1 MRLYVVSN
9 YWELFVSLILIKDTE
24 KKDYLIVMNNINFKN
39 NETLL
44 KNLSEKVN
52 IEFFSV
58 KHNAIKKFLLYYIR
72 IHYIIPKKIKKY
84 LQNIKEVISF
94 SDQDVITRYFIQ
106 NGKEIILYEHGN
118 INYTKFFGGI
128 VQLVKKIIFGM
139 EQPYGRT
146 KSVKEIYLKFPEKA
160 PDDIKDK
167 VRFFDLV
174 SIINSL
180 DKKEV
185 ENIYNL
191 FGKDIDI
198 EEGSTVILT
207 QPLEIVGCTI
217 EKKLEIYSEILE
229 EYLNEKIYIKPHPL
243 ENMKDY
249 KRFSEIAILSSDFPI
264 ELLLLKGKNIKR
276 VVTIYSSSV
285 SSFIGVCDVIFLG
298 LPKYRKFINIK
309 EEHPYEEHLL
319 EK

>member
-52 IEFFSV
+52 IEFFSF

-118 INYTKFFGGI
+118 INYTKFF
-128 VQLVKKIIFGM
+128 F
-139 EQPYGRT
+139 R
-146 KSVKEIYLKFPEKA
+146 
-160 PDDIKDK
+160 
-167 VRFFDLV
+167 
-174 SIINSL
+174 
-180 DKKEV
+180 
-185 ENIYNL
+185 
-191 FGKDIDI
+191 
-198 EEGSTVILT
+198 
-207 QPLEIVGCTI
+207 
-217 EKKLEIYSEILE
+217 
-229 EYLNEKIYIKPHPL
+229 
-243 ENMKDY
+243 
-249 KRFSEIAILSSDFPI
+249 
-264 ELLLLKGKNIKR
+264 
-276 VVTIYSSSV
+276 
-285 SSFIGVCDVIFLG
+285 
-298 LPKYRKFINIK
+298 
-309 EEHPYEEHLL
+309 
-319 EK
+319 

>member
-1 MRLYVVSN
+1 MRVYVVSN
-9 YWELFVSLILIKDTE
+9 YWELFVSLILIKDIE
-24 KKDYLIVMNNINFKN
+24 KKDYLIIMNIVNFKN

-52 IEFFSV
+52 IEFFSF

-106 NGKEIILYEHGN
+106 NRKEIILYEHGG
-118 INYTKFFGGI
+118 INYIKFFGGI
-128 VQLVKKIIFGM
+128 VQLVKKIIFRM

-146 KSVKEIYLKFPEKA
+146 NSVKEVYLKFPEKA

-174 SIINSL
+174 SLINAL

-191 FGKDIDI
+191 FGKDINI
-198 EEGSTVILT
+198 EEGSTIILT

-229 EYLNEKIYIKPHPL
+229 KYNDEKIYIKPHPL
-243 ENMKDY
+243 ENVKDY
-249 KRFSEIAILSSDFPI
+249 KEFNKIILNSDFPI

-276 VVTIYSSSV
+276 VVTIFSSSV
-285 SSFIGVCDVIFLG
+285 SSFVGVCDVVFLG
-298 LPKYRKFINIK
+298 TYKYK
-309 EEHPYEEHLL
+309 ELFNLKQVFDYEEHLL
-319 EK
+319 ER

>member
-1 MRLYVVSN
+1 MKVYVVSN
-9 YWELFVSLILIKDTE
+9 YWELFVSLILIKDIE
-24 KKDYLIVMNNINFKN
+24 RKDYLVVMNIANFKN
-39 NETLL
+39 NEKLL

-52 IEFFSV
+52 IEFFSFQ
-58 KHNAIKKFLLYYIR
+58 HNAIKKFLLYYIR
-72 IHYIIPKKIKKY
+72 IHYIIPKKLKKY
-84 LQNIKEVISF
+84 LQNIEKVVSF
-94 SDQDVITRYFIQ
+94 SDQDVITRYFIE

-118 INYTKFFGGI
+118 VNYIEFFTGT
-128 VQLVKKIIFGM
+128 VQFVKKIIFRM

-146 KSVKEIYLKFPEKA
+146 KAVKEVYLKFPERA
-160 PDDIKDK
+160 PNDIKEK

-174 SIINSL
+174 SLINTL
-180 DKKEV
+180 EEREV

-191 FGKDIDI
+191 FEKEINI
-198 EEGSTVILT
+198 TEGSTIIMT

-229 EYLNEKIYIKPHPL
+229 KYSNEKLYIKPHPL
-243 ENMKDY
+243 ENIDDY
-249 KRFSEIAILSSDFPI
+249 KKFNKELLDSDFPI

-276 VVTIYSSSV
+276 VVTIFSSSV

-298 LPKYRKFINIK
+298 LSKYREYINVK

-319 EK
+319 KK

>member
-1 MRLYVVSN
+1 MRVYVVSN
-9 YWELFVSLILIKDTE
+9 YWELFVSLILIKDIE
-24 KKDYLIVMNNINFKN
+24 KKDYLIVMNNANFKN
-39 NETLL
+39 NEKLL

-52 IEFFSV
+52 IEFFSFQ
-58 KHNAIKKFLLYYIR
+58 HNAIKKFLAYYLR
-72 IHYIIPKKIKKY
+72 IHYIIPKKLKNY
-84 LQNIKEVISF
+84 LQKTKEVISF

-106 NGKEIILYEHGN
+106 NEKEIILYEHGN

-146 KSVKEIYLKFPEKA
+146 KAVKEVYLKFPEKA

-174 SIINSL
+174 SLINSL
-180 DKKEV
+180 DKKEI
-185 ENIYNL
+185 ESIYNL
-191 FGKDIDI
+191 FGKDMDI
-198 EEGSTVILT
+198 KDGSTVILT

-229 EYLNEKIYIKPHPL
+229 QYSNEKIYIKPHPL
-243 ENMKDY
+243 ENMGDY
-249 KRFSEIAILSSDFPI
+249 KKFNREILSSDFPI

-285 SSFIGVCDVIFLG
+285 SSFVGVCDVIFLG

>member
-1 MRLYVVSN
+1 MRVYVVSN
-9 YWELFVSLILIKDTE
+9 YWELFVSLILIKDIE
-24 KKDYLIVMNNINFKN
+24 KKDYLIVINNANFKN
-39 NETLL
+39 NEKLL

-52 IEFFSV
+52 IEFFSFQ
-58 KHNAIKKFLLYYIR
+58 HNAIKKFLAYYLR
-72 IHYIIPKKIKKY
+72 IHYTIPKKLKKY
-84 LQNIKEVISF
+84 LKNIKEVISF

-118 INYTKFFGGI
+118 VNYIEIFTGT

-146 KSVKEIYLKFPEKA
+146 KAVKEVYLKFPEKA
-160 PDDIKDK
+160 PKDIKNK
-167 VRFFDLV
+167 VRLFDLAT
-174 SIINSL
+174 IINSL
-180 DKKEV
+180 AQKEI

-191 FGKDIDI
+191 FGKEINI
-198 EEGSTVILT
+198 EEGSTIILT

-229 EYLNEKIYIKPHPL
+229 KYSNEKVYLKPHPL
-243 ENMKDY
+243 ENINDY
-249 KRFSEIAILSSDFPI
+249 KRFNEVGMLSSDFPI
-264 ELLLLKGKNIKR
+264 ELLLLKGKDIKR
-276 VVTIYSSSV
+276 VVTIFSSSV

-298 LPKYRKFINIK
+298 LSKYRKFINLK

>member
-39 NETLL
+39 NEKLL

-52 IEFFSV
+52 IEFFSFQ
-58 KHNAIKKFLLYYIR
+58 HNAIKKFLSYYLR
-72 IHYIIPKKIKKY
+72 IHYIIPKKLKKY
-84 LQNIKEVISF
+84 LQNVKEVVSF

-106 NGKEIILYEHGN
+106 NVKDIILYEHGV
-118 INYTKFFGGI
+118 INYVEYFGGI

-146 KSVKEIYLKFPEKA
+146 KSVKEVYLKFPERA
-160 PDDIKDK
+160 PKDIKDK
-167 VRFFDLV
+167 IKFFDLV

-180 DKKEV
+180 NKKEV

-229 EYLNEKIYIKPHPL
+229 EYINEKIYIKPHPL
-243 ENMKDY
+243 ENMFDY
-249 KRFSEIAILSSDFPI
+249 KELNKTILSSDFPI
-264 ELLLLKGKNIKR
+264 ELLLLKGKNLKR

-298 LPKYRKFINIK
+298 TDRYK
-309 EEHPYEEHLL
+309 ELFNLKQVFNYEEHLL